1 MNNDPDQSNNGLF
14 SSFREGFAL
23 QLSDILGWLGRVS
36 VIAVPVSIL
45 WFSGGVGSKCLV
57 GSNAPILG
65 GVITSVGLAL
75 LLGNPLIGILAGVV
89 LGLVLNIPFIQHFLC
104 M

>member
-1 MNNDPDQSNNGLF
+1 MNNDSDQSNNGLF

-36 VIAVPVSIL
+36 VIAVPVLIL
-45 WFSGGVGSKCLV
+45 WFLHNGGNKCIV
-57 GSNAPILG
+57 GSNTPIVG

-104 M
+104 V

>member
-1 MNNDPDQSNNGLF
+1 MNNNSDQSQNSLF

-23 QLSDILGWLGRVS
+23 QLSDTLGWLGRVS
-36 VIAVPVSIL
+36 VIAVPVLIL
-45 WFSGGVGSKCLV
+45 WFSDGGGSKCV
-57 GSNAPILG
+57 MVSNAPIVG

-75 LLGNPLIGILAGVV
+75 LLGNPLIGILAGVI